1 MGYKVTCKC
10 GHDREITKEQYKN
23 GWIPDL
29 CWDCWKELQ
38 NKEREKDNTA
48 IRDEQLAKGYPV
60 LEGTEKQVL
69 WAYKLRNVWIHSL
82 EHLQNEN
89 YEHDEAY
96 YKGLE
101 ILENILKGTSSKFYI
116 DNRYK
121 ETVSDVFS
129 YINNIIFPEEE

>member
-1 MGYKVTCKC
+1 MGYKVICKC
-10 GHDREITKEQYKN
+10 VHEREITKEQHKN

-29 CWDCWKELQ
+29 CWNCWKELQ
-38 NKEREKDNTA
+38 DKEREKNNTA

-101 ILENILKGTSSKFYI
+101 ILENILKGTNSKFYI

-121 ETVSDVFS
+121 ETVSDVLA
-129 YINNIIFPEEE
+129 YINNIIFPEE